1 MDAAEIFEVMIMNSP
16 GFTLVIP
23 DYLQFTD
30 DELELDGLSFIKTAW
45 RKSLLGGEKS
55 EQSLVEKESRP

>member
-30 DELELDGLSFIKTAW
+30 DVELDGLRFIRTAW

-55 EQSLVEKESRP
+55 EQSLAEKESRP